1 MCLIRDFFYLQA
13 ALQYFCAAEGCT
25 NSEDIKDSG
34 TRVLA
39 AQCYALIGMSKLQ
52 EANATR
58 VRSCCTSTLL
68 CHTDLD
74 AAKHNH
80 IIIVYYTQNA
90 EDELR
95 QRADAMADKLSD
107 LEAKSSE
114 YSRLLQRLDET
125 RYGMPISRYLLELRF
140 LV

>member
-1 MCLIRDFFYLQA
+1 MQLEY
-13 ALQYFCAAEGCT
+13 
-25 NSEDIKDSG
+25 
-34 TRVLA
+34 VH
-39 AQCYALIGMSKLQ
+39 
-52 EANATR
+52 
-58 VRSCCTSTLL
+58 VVHTSTLL

-80 IIIVYYTQNA
+80 NIIVYYTQNA